1 MSYIYYNM
9 RNICIKVK
17 IYTDMHVY
25 LCKFVLAICF
35 LMAYDNGIVNEGC
48 FRGMHD
54 VHWGRLIEEK

>member
-17 IYTDMHVY
+17 IYTDLHVY
-25 LCKFVLAICF
+25 LCKFVLAFCF

-54 VHWGRLIEEK
+54 VHRGRLIEEK

>member
-1 MSYIYYNM
+1 MSYSYYNM

-17 IYTDMHVY
+17 IYTGTHVY

-48 FRGMHD
+48 FQGMLFMRR
-54 VHWGRLIEEK
+54 GRLIEEK